1 MKEGAAAA
9 RKRMLSLP
17 NVTEGHEYGKWWLC
31 IVFAPGTSETEP
43 RRLHWCYNQ
52 KGAEDFA
59 RDYTERGCFC
69 VIAQTTKQPGDDSRA
84 NEAWRETAGP
94 QRKRESYV
102 TVRTHAYAR
111 AFGRLTRRTPR
122 HYLFGDRQ
130 VFQEASRCCIAGC
143 SQYYR

>member
-1 MKEGAAAA
+1 MATSQITDSRGTVKPRGIDALFASYGDETRRMKEEAAAA

-59 RDYTERGCFC
+59 RDYTKRGCFC
-69 VIAQTTKQPGDDSRA
+69 VIAQTTKQPGDD
-84 NEAWRETAGP
+84 
-94 QRKRESYV
+94 
-102 TVRTHAYAR
+102 
-111 AFGRLTRRTPR
+111 L
-122 HYLFGDRQ
+122 
-130 VFQEASRCCIAGC
+130 
-143 SQYYR
+143 